1 MRSRIAAFVVV
12 IQLILLLA
20 HWAVYRTLVSFW
32 LVPAPATGGVRIFF
46 AVASVSFVCASLL
59 AFWHADFATRIFYT
73 ASAAWLGV
81 FNYLFFC
88 ACACWVF
95 YGAAMAIGG
104 HVPRRPFGIAF
115 FGLALILSLYG
126 VINAASPRVTRVT
139 VRLPNLPA
147 SWRGRVVALVSD
159 THLGHVRNLGFIR
172 RIIRTLASLQPA
184 AVFIAGDLFD
194 GTKTNVEELAQ
205 AWKAWAPPLGTYYV
219 TGNHEEFRDR
229 SLFISA
235 VARAGVRILNNEGI
249 DLDGVQ
255 LVGVHFGESLNVDG
269 FRAILRKSAADRA
282 RPSILITHTPDRR
295 EAAAAEDISL
305 QVSGHT
311 HRGQLSPFT
320 WAVKR
325 MYGAYAYGLQRV
337 GDMQIYVSSGAGT
350 WGPPLRVGTIAE
362 IVLLKFE
369 LE

>member
-1 MRSRIAAFVVV
+1 MRSRIAKFVII
-12 IQLILLLA
+12 IQSILLLA

-32 LVPAPATGGVRIFF
+32 LVPAPAITGVRIFF

-73 ASAAWLGV
+73 VAAAWLGI
-81 FNYLFFC
+81 FDFLFFC
-88 ACACWVF
+88 GCACWIF
-95 YGAAMAIGG
+95 YGAAVAMGA
-104 HVPRRPFGIAF
+104 HVTRRPFGIVF
-115 FGLALILSLYG
+115 FGLALIFSFYG
-126 VINAASPRVTRVT
+126 LINAAFPRVTRVT

-172 RIIRTLASLQPA
+172 RIIRKLAAQNPA

-205 AWKAWAPPLGTYYV
+205 AWKGWSPPLGTYYV

-229 SLFISA
+229 SLYISA
-235 VARAGVRILNNEGI
+235 VARAGVHVLNNEGI
-249 DLDGVQ
+249 DLEGVQ
-255 LVGVHFGESLNVDG
+255 LVGVHFGESLHVDN
-269 FRAILRKSAADRA
+269 FRAILRKSAPDRT

-295 EAAAAEDISL
+295 DAAAAEGISL

-311 HRGQLSPFT
+311 HRGQVAPFT

-325 MYGAYAYGLQRV
+325 VYGVYAYGLQRV
-337 GDMQIYVSSGAGT
+337 RDMQIYVSSGAGT
-350 WGPPLRVGTIAE
+350 WGPPLRVGSIAE